1 MKLATRQAMMR
12 KFAQPIALMQQTKN
26 FSLSF
31 LYGDN
36 LLDFCKKSMPY
47 RLGLICFSVIGL
59 YSCGMTSSGSSG
71 ILPLKNGTNVTPIRE
86 IKPKQNNQAIV
97 YIQGKVE
104 KQAPLMKQQA
114 YQINDSTGKIWV
126 VTNQT
131 GLEQGAQVVIKGKVR
146 YQSIPLA
153 GKELGEVYLEEE

>member
-12 KFAQPIALMQQTKN
+12 KFAQPMALMQQKKN
-26 FSLSF
+26 FAFSF
-31 LYGDN
+31 LSGDS
-36 LLDFCKKSMPY
+36 LPDFCKKSMPY
-47 RLGLICFSVIGL
+47 RLGLICFLVMGL

-71 ILPLKNGTNVTPIRE
+71 MLPLKNGTNVTPIRE

-131 GLEQGAQVVIKGKVR
+131 GLEEGAQVVIKGKVR

>member
-12 KFAQPIALMQQTKN
+12 KFAQPMAFMQQTKN

-31 LYGDN
+31 LYEDS
-36 LLDFCKKSMPY
+36 LPDFCKKSMY
-47 RLGLICFSVIGL
+47 HLGLICFLIMGL

-71 ILPLKNGTNVTPIRE
+71 MLPLKIGTNVTPIRE

-131 GLEQGAQVVIKGKVR
+131 GLEEGAQVVIKGKVR

-153 GKELGEVYLEEE
+153 GQELGEVYIEEE

>member
-1 MKLATRQAMMR
+1 M
-12 KFAQPIALMQQTKN
+12 P
-26 FSLSF
+26 
-31 LYGDN
+31 
-36 LLDFCKKSMPY
+36 DFCKKSIPY
-47 RLGLICFSVIGL
+47 RLGLTCLLVIGL
-59 YSCGMTSSGSSG
+59 YSCGSLTSSSSSG
-71 ILPLKNGTNVTPIRE
+71 MLPLKIGTNVTPIRE
-86 IKPKQNNQAIV
+86 IKPKQDNKAIV